1 MCMRRFVISR
11 TMLGNREQGWVLD
24 DGVSISE
31 MTSKEIVTA
40 LSKGQEIYGLAVGS
54 DGTLVPDGEFF
65 TRNIMEHRQVGNY
78 KPMIDDDECVANVFY
93 IVTGQNEKGEYTAI
107 STKHERTVLS
117 GERCRVM
124 LEMKVISAG
133 AKLEDG
139 RIVLPCLDRAGNGK
153 EKAGGTEKAQKP
165 VEKKEKASKPGKAVK
180 ADTDENSGTK

>member
-31 MTSKEIVTA
+31 MTSKEIITA

-54 DGTLVPDGEFF
+54 DGTLEPDKAFF

-78 KPMIDDDECVANVFY
+78 KPMIDEDGCLANVFY
-93 IVTGQNEKGEYTAI
+93 IITGKNEKGGYTAI

-117 GERCRVM
+117 EERCKVM
-124 LEMKVISAG
+124 LEMNVISAG
-133 AKLEDG
+133 AKLENG
-139 RIVLPCLDRAGNGK
+139 NIVLPDLNSTAEKK
-153 EKAGGTEKAQKP
+153 EETPKTENM
-165 VEKKEKASKPGKAVK
+165 VEKKEETSKAKKTDSK
-180 ADTDENSGTK
+180 ENVNKK